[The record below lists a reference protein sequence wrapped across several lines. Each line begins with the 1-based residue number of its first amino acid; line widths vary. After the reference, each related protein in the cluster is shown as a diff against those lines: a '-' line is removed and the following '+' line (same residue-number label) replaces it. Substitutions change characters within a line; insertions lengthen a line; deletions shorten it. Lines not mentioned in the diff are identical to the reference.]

1 MTHASLK
8 KQVLAEIERADT
20 KMLKLVHAML
30 KANEESDFWDEI
42 PTQVKRDVDAA
53 IKESEKGLGKPH
65 QEVMAKYK
73 KWLTK

>member
-42 PTQVKRDVDAA
+42 PTQVKA
-53 IKESEKGLGKPH
+53 
-65 QEVMAKYK
+65 
-73 KWLTK
+73 